1 MACGNSK
8 HLCYAYETAQW
19 HKVFHHVLITDV
31 LRLRSSALMI
41 YIYIYTLHAGIFTSD
56 GQVYLAL
63 AEWYV
68 SRKIFAPRTPR
79 HYVTVASS
87 QFQTL
92 NFPGFLKNLY
102 TYLSI

>member
-41 YIYIYTLHAGIFTSD
+41 YIYIYIPYM
-56 GQVYLAL
+56 QVY
-63 AEWYV
+63 
-68 SRKIFAPRTPR
+68 S
-79 HYVTVASS
+79 H
-87 QFQTL
+87 
-92 NFPGFLKNLY
+92 
-102 TYLSI
+102 